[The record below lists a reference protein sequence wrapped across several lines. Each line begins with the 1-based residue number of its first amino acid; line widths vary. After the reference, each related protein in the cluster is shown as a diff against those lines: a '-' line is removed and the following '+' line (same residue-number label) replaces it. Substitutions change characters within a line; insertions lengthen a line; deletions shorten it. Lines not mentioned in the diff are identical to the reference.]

1 MGLFRTKNR
10 AHLVPID
17 PDNTKN
23 KDWVILL
30 EASTIVGPSPDRL
43 RVASTSQQKKIVW
56 RFKKLRTKPFLV
68 VEGYD
73 PRIHVLY
80 FCPQLYKYDSD
91 SKLVPLPGD
100 EIGKFVDRIMAL
112 DKPLFLGV
120 LFHQLDRKAE
130 KEEKKG
136 VTFVWP
142 FMGGR
147 EAEKFLLAARTH
159 LAKGGRRKLAN

>member
-1 MGLFRTKNR
+1 MDLFRTKKN

-17 PDNTKN
+17 SDNTKN

-43 RVASTSQQKKIVW
+43 RVASTTQDKKIVW
-56 RFKKLRTKPFLV
+56 RFKKLRSKPFLL

-91 SKLVPLPGD
+91 SKLVPLAGE
-100 EIGKFVDRIMAL
+100 EIGKFVAQAVEGKVNPRRPWYEPL
-112 DKPLFLGV
+112 DKLP
-120 LFHQLDRKAE
+120 
-130 KEEKKG
+130 EERIITVG
-136 VTFVWP
+136 DVDTLVVERPEVTNATTVP
-142 FMGGR
+142 R
-147 EAEKFLLAARTH
+147 AVVKS
-159 LAKGGRRKLAN
+159 

>member
-1 MGLFRTKNR
+1 MPLFRTKNH

-17 PDNTKN
+17 ADNTKN

-43 RVASTSQQKKIVW
+43 RVASTTQEKKIVW
-56 RFKKLRTKPFLV
+56 RFKNLRSKPFLV

-91 SKLVPLPGD
+91 SKLVPLPGE
-100 EIGKFVDRIMAL
+100 EIGKFVAQAVEGKVNSRRPWYEPL
-112 DKPLFLGV
+112 DKLPEGRIITVGDVDTLV
-120 LFHQLDRKAE
+120 VERPE
-130 KEEKKG
+130 
-136 VTFVWP
+136 VTSATTVP
-142 FMGGR
+142 R
-147 EAEKFLLAARTH
+147 AV
-159 LAKGGRRKLAN
+159 ANS